1 MKLYFDIGANSGE
14 YTDMLINTVDY
25 YNSIICVEANPYII
39 EKLKNR
45 FIGNSKVKV
54 LNKAVSSEVG
64 KVDFYVCTNCDVIS
78 TCDTDWISN
87 SRFSGNT
94 SWVKV
99 EVETISIDDMVLT
112 YGIPEH
118 IKIDVEGYE
127 LNVIK
132 GMTKNYGSQ
141 IRFEWAEEKL
151 DDIIEIVGYLSSLGY
166 TKFGYMLQ
174 DKYDGYPSEF
184 FTIDDFIKM
193 MNSMCI
199 PSRKNLWG
207 MIFVDNDNK

>member
-1 MKLYFDIGANSGE
+1 M
-14 YTDMLINTVDY
+14 
-25 YNSIICVEANPYII
+25 
-39 EKLKNR
+39 
-45 FIGNSKVKV
+45 
-54 LNKAVSSEVG
+54 
-64 KVDFYVCTNCDVIS
+64 
-78 TCDTDWISN
+78 
-87 SRFSGNT
+87 
-94 SWVKV
+94 
-99 EVETISIDDMVLT
+99 
-112 YGIPEH
+112 
-118 IKIDVEGYE
+118 
-127 LNVIK
+127 
-132 GMTKNYGSQ
+132 
-141 IRFEWAEEKL
+141 AEEKL